1 MEAHDSGTSLSSDV
15 HATYVAPRS
24 GQKSTA
30 IGKSVTTTQS
40 TGRILLSEEITGR
53 NHKVG
58 MSTISRWTLE
68 GAEISFKQS
77 LYRDVRRTPIETQL
91 AVHSGRRLQTPAIL
105 LEIHICDRWS
115 GRRFFFLLLSDAYLV
130 AKSVVLPTPSSGHL
144 QWSVLHQ
151 LDGPTNGYARYNRP

>member
-24 GQKSTA
+24 GQKSTT

-115 GRRFFFLLLSDAYLV
+115 GRRFFFPSSLGCISSCQERRFANPKLRPP
-130 AKSVVLPTPSSGHL
+130 SVVRLTPAGQAY
-144 QWSVLHQ
+144 QWIWSL
-151 LDGPTNGYARYNRP
+151 